1 MSKFIDELGLT
12 YLLQKIKALVDLKAN
27 VNDLSNVASSGSYSD
42 LVNVPTK
49 LSEFTNDIGFV
60 SSRGNSSSF
69 PLIFFDTLGNDLPT
83 SKANGELKVKMTYK
97 SSTETFSCYATI
109 KVQGNSSQNYSKKNW
124 TLKLY
129 SDSELTTKMKHNF
142 NGWGNQSKYVLK
154 ADWIDISHARN
165 IVSARIWA
173 DIVKSRSDLDTLPER
188 LLSSPNYGAIDGF
201 ICKVYF
207 NGYYYGRYDLNIP
220 KDKWMTNMDDKI
232 DGDVILCGEDYN
244 SSCFR
249 SLWGGVNE
257 NGWSDELRDRTTNT
271 VKTQLNNFI
280 DFVMHSTDD
289 DFKANFENYADL
301 QSFIDYYIYH
311 YFICGLDA
319 FGKNQILLSYGGG
332 KYYASSYD
340 MDSTFGLYWN
350 GSKFVSITYRCQEDY
365 EVGTHNTTN
374 LLYDRIVKLYEKEI
388 SLRYVELRQGPLS
401 LDNVILR
408 FEEFIGNMPAEL
420 IAEDYAATTGKGAF
434 QGIPSR
440 TTNNIQQIRN
450 YIAERSSYA
459 DIMLNTYILLQSLT
473 IIGDTVIQSDCY
485 QFTVE
490 CTPTNANEQR
500 VIWGIESGSEYATID
515 SSTGLLTIDSSAN
528 NSSITIK
535 ATSLDDS
542 SIYATK
548 DIIITYENVP
558 PITAIEINS
567 DSEIIARE
575 YQLSITCTPIK
586 PVQPEVIWSI
596 ESGSEYATIDSS
608 TGLLTID
615 SSANNS
621 SITIKAVL
629 AENNEIY
636 ATKDIIITYENVP
649 PITAIEIN
657 SDSEIIAREYQL
669 SITCTPIKPV
679 QPEVIWSIESG
690 SEYATIDSSTG
701 LLTIDSSANNSSI
714 TIKAVLAENNEI
726 YATKDIIVTYKVY
739 IYELYDYDFNS
750 NPVINTGIKLWKYDN
765 FEIEFS
771 IVYSGNNPGNA
782 TVLSCMNESSGWPWP
797 GLLFR
802 INNDR
807 TAESHLNTSKSEK
820 LLNKIVNYAN
830 KVDTYTYKLIKTNE
844 WYQFVDNESNITK
857 VYFNNDVITYTG
869 NLIIGDSYN
878 YLTNEYLNRL
888 FKGRIVSLT
897 IKDTVTA
904 IKEGVPSLPDGYTN
918 VDYIASTNTGGQ
930 YIDLGLKMYETSPVS
945 FNIEM
950 AFKCIGYGK
959 DNVAY
964 STLLSA
970 MKEIS
975 PYPGMYIRMM
985 TNKRNNVMDSFNIHS
1000 IPPNTRSTISITKNN
1015 LTTKTHDVNTTLFCA
1030 YDESG
1035 NPFRFTEAQIYKCQI
1050 KLNSDDF
1057 VRDLWPCLNPDN
1069 VPGLYDITNNVFYSS
1084 MSDTPFIYG

>member
-49 LSEFTNDIGFV
+49 LSEFTNDIGFD
-60 SSRGNSSSF
+60 SSHGNSFSF

-220 KDKWMTNMDDKI
+220 KDKWMTNMDDEI

-374 LLYDRIVKLYEKEI
+374 LLYDRIVKLYEKKI

-500 VIWGIESGSEYATID
+500 VIWNIESGSEYASID
-515 SSTGLLTIDSSAN
+515 SSTGLLAINSLAN
-528 NSSITIK
+528 NSTVTIK

-548 DIIITYENVP
+548 EIIVTYENVV
-558 PITAIEINS
+558 PITTIEINS
-567 DSEIIARE
+567 DSEITTRE

-596 ESGSEYATIDSS
+596 ESGSEYASIDSS

-636 ATKDIIITYENVP
+636 TTKE
-649 PITAIEIN
+649 
-657 SDSEIIAREYQL
+657 
-669 SITCTPIKPV
+669 
-679 QPEVIWSIESG
+679 
-690 SEYATIDSSTG
+690 
-701 LLTIDSSANNSSI
+701 
-714 TIKAVLAENNEI
+714 
-726 YATKDIIVTYKVY
+726 IIVTYNVY
-739 IYELYDYDFNS
+739 IYELYDYDFSS
-750 NPVINTGIKLWKYDN
+750 NPVINTGIKLWEYDN

-771 IVYSGNNPGNA
+771 VVYSGNNSDYA
-782 TVLSCMNESSGWPWP
+782 TVLSCMDESLVGKWP
-797 GLLFR
+797 GLMFR
-802 INNDR
+802 IKSDR
-807 TAESHLNTSKSEK
+807 SKNVELQLNTSKSKE
-820 LLNKIVNYAN
+820 LLNNNFNYAN

-844 WYQFVDNESNITK
+844 WYQFVDNESNVTT

-878 YLTNEYLNRL
+878 YRTNEYFNRL

-904 IKEGVPSLPDGYTN
+904 IEEGVPSLPDGYTN

-945 FNIEM
+945 FNIGM
-950 AFKCIGYGK
+950 TFKCIGYGK

-964 STLLSA
+964 STLLNA

-975 PYPGMYIRMM
+975 PYPGMNIRMQ
-985 TNKRNNVMDSFNIHS
+985 TDKKNYVQDSFRIHS
-1000 IPPNTRSTISITKNN
+1000 ISPNTKSTISITKNN
-1015 LTTKTHDVNTTLFCA
+1015 LNTRTHDVNTTLFCA

-1069 VPGLYDITNNVFYSS
+1069 VPGLYDIANNVFYSS

>member
-12 YLLQKIKALVDLKAN
+12 YLIQKIKALVDLKAN

-60 SSRGNSSSF
+60 SSHGNSFSF

-109 KVQGNSSQNYSKKNW
+109 KVQGNSSQNYNKKNW

-280 DFVMHSTDD
+280 DFVMRSTDD

-350 GSKFVSITYRCQEDY
+350 GSKFVSTTYRCQEDY

-450 YIAERSSYA
+450 YITERSSYA

-500 VIWGIESGSEYATID
+500 VIWSIESGSEYATID
-515 SSTGLLTIDSSAN
+515 SSTGLLAIDSIAN
-528 NSSITIK
+528 NSMVTIK

-548 DIIITYENVP
+548 EIIVTYENV

-567 DSEIIARE
+567 DSEITARE
-575 YQLSITCTPIK
+575 YQLSITCIPIK

-596 ESGSEYATIDSS
+596 ESGSEYASIDSS

-636 ATKDIIITYENVP
+636 ATKE
-649 PITAIEIN
+649 
-657 SDSEIIAREYQL
+657 
-669 SITCTPIKPV
+669 
-679 QPEVIWSIESG
+679 
-690 SEYATIDSSTG
+690 
-701 LLTIDSSANNSSI
+701 
-714 TIKAVLAENNEI
+714 
-726 YATKDIIVTYKVY
+726 IIVTYKVY
-739 IYELYDYDFNS
+739 IYELYDYDLSN
-750 NPVINTGIKLWKYDN
+750 NPVINTGIKLWEYDN

-771 IVYSGNNPGNA
+771 VVYSGNNRDNA
-782 TVLSCMNESSGWPWP
+782 TVLSCMDESGKPWP
-797 GLLFR
+797 GLMFQ
-802 INNDR
+802 IKNS
-807 TAESHLNTSKSEK
+807 TTVETHLNTSSKNILAK
-820 LLNKIVNYAN
+820 TVNYAN

-844 WYQFVDNESNITK
+844 WYQFVDNESNVTT
-857 VYFNNDVITYTG
+857 VYFNNEVITYTG
-869 NLIIGDSYN
+869 NLIIGDTYN
-878 YLTNEYLNRL
+878 YLTNKYLNRL
-888 FKGRIVSLT
+888 FKGKIVSLT
-897 IKDTVTA
+897 IKDTA
-904 IKEGVPSLPDGYTN
+904 IKEGIPSLPDGYTN

-930 YIDLGLKMYETSPVS
+930 YIDLGLKMYETSTVS

-950 AFKCIGYGK
+950 TFKCIGYGK

-964 STLLSA
+964 STLLNA
-970 MKEIS
+970 MSETS
-975 PYPGMYIRMM
+975 PYPGMNIRMVTDNNNYIR
-985 TNKRNNVMDSFNIHS
+985 DSFGRYS
-1000 IPPNTRSTISITKNN
+1000 IPPNTISTISITKNN
-1015 LTTKTHDVNTTLFCA
+1015 LTTTTHDVNTTLFCA

-1057 VRDLWPCLNPDN
+1057 VRDLWPCINPDG
-1069 VPGLYDITNNVFYSS
+1069 VPGLYDMVNDVFYSS

>member
-567 DSEIIARE
+567 DI
-575 YQLSITCTPIK
+575 
-586 PVQPEVIWSI
+586 
-596 ESGSEYATIDSS
+596 
-608 TGLLTID
+608 
-615 SSANNS
+615 
-621 SITIKAVL
+621 
-629 AENNEIY
+629 
-636 ATKDIIITYENVP
+636 
-649 PITAIEIN
+649 
-657 SDSEIIAREYQL
+657 EIIAREYQL

>member
-1 MSKFIDELGLT
+1 M
-12 YLLQKIKALVDLKAN
+12 
-27 VNDLSNVASSGSYSD
+27 
-42 LVNVPTK
+42 
-49 LSEFTNDIGFV
+49 
-60 SSRGNSSSF
+60 
-69 PLIFFDTLGNDLPT
+69 
-83 SKANGELKVKMTYK
+83 
-97 SSTETFSCYATI
+97 
-109 KVQGNSSQNYSKKNW
+109 
-124 TLKLY
+124 
-129 SDSELTTKMKHNF
+129 
-142 NGWGNQSKYVLK
+142 
-154 ADWIDISHARN
+154 
-165 IVSARIWA
+165 
-173 DIVKSRSDLDTLPER
+173 
-188 LLSSPNYGAIDGF
+188 
-201 ICKVYF
+201 
-207 NGYYYGRYDLNIP
+207 
-220 KDKWMTNMDDKI
+220 
-232 DGDVILCGEDYN
+232 
-244 SSCFR
+244 
-249 SLWGGVNE
+249 
-257 NGWSDELRDRTTNT
+257 
-271 VKTQLNNFI
+271 
-280 DFVMHSTDD
+280 
-289 DFKANFENYADL
+289 
-301 QSFIDYYIYH
+301 
-311 YFICGLDA
+311 
-319 FGKNQILLSYGGG
+319 
-332 KYYASSYD
+332 
-340 MDSTFGLYWN
+340 
-350 GSKFVSITYRCQEDY
+350 
-365 EVGTHNTTN
+365 
-374 LLYDRIVKLYEKEI
+374 
-388 SLRYVELRQGPLS
+388 
-401 LDNVILR
+401 
-408 FEEFIGNMPAEL
+408 
-420 IAEDYAATTGKGAF
+420 
-434 QGIPSR
+434 
-440 TTNNIQQIRN
+440 
-450 YIAERSSYA
+450 
-459 DIMLNTYILLQSLT
+459 
-473 IIGDTVIQSDCY
+473 
-485 QFTVE
+485 
-490 CTPTNANEQR
+490 
-500 VIWGIESGSEYATID
+500 
-515 SSTGLLTIDSSAN
+515 
-528 NSSITIK
+528 
-535 ATSLDDS
+535 
-542 SIYATK
+542 
-548 DIIITYENVP
+548 
-558 PITAIEINS
+558 
-567 DSEIIARE
+567 
-575 YQLSITCTPIK
+575 
-586 PVQPEVIWSI
+586 
-596 ESGSEYATIDSS
+596 
-608 TGLLTID
+608 
-615 SSANNS
+615 
-621 SITIKAVL
+621 
-629 AENNEIY
+629 
-636 ATKDIIITYENVP
+636 
-649 PITAIEIN
+649 
-657 SDSEIIAREYQL
+657 
-669 SITCTPIKPV
+669 
-679 QPEVIWSIESG
+679 
-690 SEYATIDSSTG
+690 
-701 LLTIDSSANNSSI
+701 LTIDSSANNSSI

-750 NPVINTGIKLWKYDN
+750 NPVINTGIKLWEYDN

-771 IVYSGNNPGNA
+771 IVYSGNNLEYA

-964 STLLSA
+964 STLLGA

>member
-83 SKANGELKVKMTYK
+83 SKANGELKIKMTYK

-636 ATKDIIITYENVP
+636 ATKDII
-649 PITAIEIN
+649 
-657 SDSEIIAREYQL
+657 
-669 SITCTPIKPV
+669 
-679 QPEVIWSIESG
+679 
-690 SEYATIDSSTG
+690 
-701 LLTIDSSANNSSI
+701 
-714 TIKAVLAENNEI
+714 
-726 YATKDIIVTYKVY
+726 VTYKVY

-750 NPVINTGIKLWKYDN
+750 NPVINTGIKLWEYDN

-771 IVYSGNNPGNA
+771 IVYSGNNLEYA

-964 STLLSA
+964 STLLGA

>member
-109 KVQGNSSQNYSKKNW
+109 KVQGNSSQNYNKKNW

-220 KDKWMTNMDDKI
+220 KDKWMTNMDDEI

-500 VIWGIESGSEYATID
+500 VIWSIESGSEYATID
-515 SSTGLLTIDSSAN
+515 SSTGLLAINSIAN
-528 NSSITIK
+528 NSTVTIK
-535 ATSLDDS
+535 ATSLDNS

-548 DIIITYENVP
+548 DIIITYENV

-596 ESGSEYATIDSS
+596 ESGSEYVTIDSS

-636 ATKDIIITYENVP
+636 ATKE
-649 PITAIEIN
+649 
-657 SDSEIIAREYQL
+657 
-669 SITCTPIKPV
+669 
-679 QPEVIWSIESG
+679 
-690 SEYATIDSSTG
+690 
-701 LLTIDSSANNSSI
+701 
-714 TIKAVLAENNEI
+714 
-726 YATKDIIVTYKVY
+726 IIVTYKVY
-739 IYELYDYDFNS
+739 IYELYDYDLSN

-782 TVLSCMNESSGWPWP
+782 TVLSCIDESSGKPWP
-797 GLLFR
+797 GLMFG
-802 INNDR
+802 IKNGN
-807 TAESHLNTSKSEK
+807 TAETHLNTSKNILAK
-820 LLNKIVNYAN
+820 TVNYAN

-844 WYQFVDNESNITK
+844 WYQFVDNESNVTT

-869 NLIIGDSYN
+869 NLIIGDTYN
-878 YLTNEYLNRL
+878 YLTNAYFNRL

-897 IKDTVTA
+897 IKDTA
-904 IKEGVPSLPDGYTN
+904 IKEGIPSLPDGYTN

-930 YIDLGLKMYETSPVS
+930 YIDLGLKMYATSPVS

-959 DNVAY
+959 DNVDY
-964 STLLSA
+964 STLLNA
-970 MKEIS
+970 MRETT
-975 PYPGMYIRMM
+975 PYSGMNIRMV
-985 TNKRNNVMDSFNIHS
+985 KENNNYVRDSFGIHS
-1000 IPPNTRSTISITKNN
+1000 IPPNTVSTISITKNN
-1015 LTTKTHDVNTTLFCA
+1015 LTTTTHDVNTTLFCA
-1030 YDESG
+1030 YDGSG

-1050 KLNSDDF
+1050 KLNSDNF